1 MYARGTSKNP
11 CGVEVP
17 CQPGIPWPY
26 ARALYLA
33 VTAYKP
39 TFVLEVG
46 MAIGTSSLAI
56 LAGLR
61 RLDQRGRLVSIDPCQ
76 TKDFAAQGITNVR
89 RAGFQDLHELVEEYD
104 YLALP
109 KLLAERRRFDLIY
122 IDGRHTFDHV
132 QLDVFYCDKL
142 LRQGGIMA
150 FNDCG
155 WRAVHKVLRFLLTH
169 RRYKELNVGLTP
181 DFNARN
187 LLFKAVKSIEGR
199 NNADRYFQKVED
211 WEPPGD
217 FFARF

>member
-1 MYARGTSKNP
+1 
-11 CGVEVP
+11 
-17 CQPGIPWPY
+17 
-26 ARALYLA
+26 
-33 VTAYKP
+33 
-39 TFVLEVG
+39 
-46 MAIGTSSLAI
+46 
-56 LAGLR
+56 
-61 RLDQRGRLVSIDPCQ
+61 
-76 TKDFAAQGITNVR
+76 
-89 RAGFQDLHELVEEYD
+89 
-104 YLALP
+104 
-109 KLLAERRRFDLIY
+109 
-122 IDGRHTFDHV
+122 
-132 QLDVFYCDKL
+132 
-142 LRQGGIMA
+142 MA